1 MVSVGDTQLKVI
13 QSSVIQKLKAS
24 FDAELKAKIDVA
36 IYAELE
42 ITLKQLLGSSPLD
55 KIKFLEIL
63 TELEVKAQAL
73 IAVRLPTIGAAMVI
87 EAKAEL
93 KAAIK
98 DVEVNLPL
106 LAEVTISA
114 TIDIEAALK
123 IIIEV
128 ALEVAA
134 KLDVNV
140 ITEAILKSL

>member
-55 KIKFLEIL
+55 KIKLLEIL
-63 TELEVKAQAL
+63 TELEVKAQAI
-73 IAVRLPTIGAAMVI
+73 IAVQLPTIGAAMAI

-140 ITEAILKSL
+140 FTEAILKSL